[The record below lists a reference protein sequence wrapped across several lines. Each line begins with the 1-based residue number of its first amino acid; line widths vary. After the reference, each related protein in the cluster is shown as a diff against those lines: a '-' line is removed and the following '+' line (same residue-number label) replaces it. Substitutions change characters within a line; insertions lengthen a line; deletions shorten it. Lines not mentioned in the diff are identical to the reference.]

1 MSTFTDA
8 ETIKLYREQIAF
20 LRAELERQALMV
32 AIHYT
37 PKERL
42 HSLRTEW
49 RVVNSAGTPHTPT
62 FDTLTDAQTWMDNA
76 DHERQH
82 SPHHL
87 EYRTITAWR
96 ITR

>member
-1 MSTFTDA
+1 MTLTC
-8 ETIKLYREQIAF
+8 EQILELYREQIAF
-20 LRAELERQALMV
+20 LRSELERQALMV

-37 PKERL
+37 PEERL

-49 RVVNSAGTPHTPT
+49 RVVNRAGTPHTPT

-76 DHERQH
+76 DHQCQH
-82 SPHHL
+82 GSHHL

-96 ITR
+96 TTR